1 MQRQRSWDILD
12 ATAENSADGPG
23 VNCQLGLL
31 GREGGGGGGGGGGLC
46 LCSVCLCPVCLC
58 PVCLCPVY
66 CVCLNVFCVYR
77 GVCVS
82 RSCVCLCVQDV
93 FIWEQWCLCVQGF
106 GYKAVCVGG
115 MCTHM

>member
-1 MQRQRSWDILD
+1 M
-12 ATAENSADGPG
+12 
-23 VNCQLGLL
+23 
-31 GREGGGGGGGGGGLC
+31 
-46 LCSVCLCPVCLC
+46 SVSSVSVSSVVC
-58 PVCLCPVY
+58 VCVCVCVCDCVQV

-106 GYKAVCVGG
+106 GYKGVCVGG
-115 MCTHM
+115 MRTHM